1 LTDTVRYAL
10 LVSPSSNRVYAQ
22 AAAALAVAELG
33 VVSEQV
39 LGGALGEIREQT
51 LGSVAYVTFEAEE
64 LGDVALGW
72 LSNLAATFAL
82 FRLDDGRLLPLEL
95 RRWDQLD
102 SDLVSI
108 QKYSGKTNE
117 AFTKLLLNVTLAASA
132 FAQEP
137 LGLSVLDPLCGR
149 GTTLNQALTYGF
161 NATGV
166 EHDAKDFEAYSLFIQ
181 RWVKDKRFKHEAVRG
196 SVKGH
201 PKLDLQLG
209 LDKARYKAGETL
221 RVCFVNADTSSC
233 ARVFQPRSFDLIVT
247 DAPYGVQHGSQAA
260 SGMSRRPLELLT
272 EAIPIWTP
280 LLRPG
285 GAIGIAWNT
294 LVARREQ
301 LAALLTQNG
310 LNVCDSAAYR
320 GFQHRVDS
328 SIERDLIVASLAPL
342 TP

>member
-1 LTDTVRYAL
+1 LTSTLRYAL

-22 AAAALAVAELG
+22 SAAALAVAELG

-39 LGGALGEIREQT
+39 LGGALRDIREQA
-51 LGSVAYVTFEAEE
+51 LGSVPYVTFEADE
-64 LGDVALGW
+64 LGDVALEW

-82 FRLDDGRLLPLEL
+82 FRLEEGRLFPLDL
-95 RRWDQLD
+95 RRWDQVD

-117 AFTKLLLNVTLAASA
+117 AFTKLLLNATLAASRL
-132 FAQEP
+132 AQEP
-137 LGLSVLDPLCGR
+137 RALSVLDPLCGR

-161 NATGV
+161 HATGV

-181 RWVKDKRFKHEAVRG
+181 RWVKDKRLKHEAVRG

-201 PKLDLQLG
+201 PKLDLQFG
-209 LDKARYKAGETL
+209 LDKARYKAGELL
-221 RVCFVNADTSSC
+221 RVSFVNADTTSC
-233 ARVFQPRSFDLIVT
+233 AQIFQPRSFDLIVT
-247 DAPYGVQHGSQAA
+247 DAPYGVQHGSQGK

-272 EAIPIWTP
+272 EVVPIWKN

-301 LAALLTQNG
+301 LASLLAQSG
-310 LNVCDSAAYR
+310 LSVQDSAPYR
-320 GFQHRVDS
+320 AFQHRVDS
-328 SIERDLIVASLAPL
+328 SIDRDLIVAGL
-342 TP
+342 TSP